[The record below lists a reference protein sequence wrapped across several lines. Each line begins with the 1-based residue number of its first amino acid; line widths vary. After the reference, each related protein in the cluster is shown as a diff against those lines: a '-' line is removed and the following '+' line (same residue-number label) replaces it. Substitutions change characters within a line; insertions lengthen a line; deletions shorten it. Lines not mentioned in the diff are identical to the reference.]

1 MRIDSGEVFGLWS
14 ALNVENRTEVIE
26 RMIEVRT
33 GAGPNPNTEV
43 RVGHILDK
51 LFVGIVK
58 SPGTSRRIVE
68 IQRRKRT
75 ISQTL

>member
-1 MRIDSGEVFGLWS
+1 MLRIG
-14 ALNVENRTEVIE
+14 AEVIE
-26 RMIEVRT
+26 KMIEVQT
-33 GAGPNPNTEV
+33 EVGLNPDTEV
-43 RVGHILDK
+43 RVDHILDK

-58 SPGTSRRIVE
+58 SLGTSRRIVE

>member
-1 MRIDSGEVFGLWS
+1 MLRIE
-14 ALNVENRTEVIE
+14 AEVIE

-33 GAGPNPNTEV
+33 RVGPNPDTKV
-43 RVGHILDK
+43 RVGRILDK

-68 IQRRKRT
+68 IQERKRT
-75 ISQTL
+75 IPQTL

>member
-1 MRIDSGEVFGLWS
+1 MLRIG
-14 ALNVENRTEVIE
+14 AEVIE
-26 RMIEVRT
+26 KMIEVQT
-33 GAGPNPNTEV
+33 EVGPNPDTEV
-43 RVGHILDK
+43 RVDHILDK

-58 SPGTSRRIVE
+58 SLGTSRRIVE